1 MLKTGIKFDGYCSK
15 TDVYG
20 YEEALKKIKAHGY
33 DCIDYGELA
42 DFQSPLFA
50 FSDEQ
55 WDEYLQNFRAAV
67 QRNGLEISQMHG
79 LWPTVG
85 NDASPEDRAKS
96 IEFFKREI
104 DAAAKLGCKYL
115 VVHPCMA
122 YGWAGG
128 TEQEM
133 FDVNV
138 DMLTKLFPDAEKNK
152 VTLCLENMPF
162 QKGRAFSTARELKN
176 VITAMNSPYVKACL
190 DIGHLSA
197 MQESAYDAIVAL
209 GKDLAVLHIHD
220 DVFGQDRHLFPFQG
234 RTDWQG
240 FIRGLKEI
248 DFQGCLSLETCVSL
262 AMPEPAREEMRLA
275 LAKLIKWFAEQIE
288 K

>member
-1 MLKTGIKFDGYCSK
+1 MLKTGIKFDAYCVRNAIH
-15 TDVYG
+15 DYD
-20 YEEALKKIKAHGY
+20 EALQKIKAHGY

-42 DFQSPLFA
+42 DFHSPLFA
-50 FSDEQ
+50 FSESEWED
-55 WDEYLQNFRAAV
+55 YLQNFRTAV

-79 LWPTVG
+79 LWPTIG
-85 NDASPEDRAKS
+85 NDGSPEDRAKS

-104 DAAAKLGCKYL
+104 DAAARLGCKHL
-115 VVHPCMA
+115 VIHPCMA

-128 TEQEM
+128 TQQEM

-138 DMLTKLFPDAEKNK
+138 DMLTKLLPDAQSKQ
-152 VTLCLENMPF
+152 VTICLENMPF
-162 QKGRAFSTARELKN
+162 CKGSAFSTARELKN
-176 VITAMNSPYVKACL
+176 IITAMDSPYVKACL

-197 MQESAYDAIVAL
+197 MQESAYDAIITL
-209 GKDLAVLHIHD
+209 GQDLAVLHIHD

-234 RTDWQG
+234 RTDWDG

-248 DFQGCLSLETCVSL
+248 SFQGCLSLETGVSPN
-262 AMPEPAREEMRLA
+262 MPEPAREEMRLA
-275 LAKLIKWFAEQIE
+275 LAKLIRWFAEQIE

>member
-1 MLKTGIKFDGYCSK
+1 MLKTGIKFDGYWEK
-15 TDVYG
+15 TDIYD
-20 YEEALKKIKAHGY
+20 YDEALRKIKAHGY

-42 DFQSPLFA
+42 NFRSPLF
-50 FSDEQ
+50 SLSQEE
-55 WDEYLQNFRAAV
+55 WDEYLQGFRAAV
-67 QRNGLEISQMHG
+67 KKNGLEISQMHG
-79 LWPTVG
+79 LWPTID
-85 NDASPEDRAKS
+85 NDLSVEGRAKS

-122 YGWAGG
+122 YGWGGG
-128 TEQEM
+128 TEKQV

-138 DMLTKLFPDAEKNK
+138 DMLTKLLPDATAKK

-162 QKGRAFSTARELKN
+162 RKGCAFSTARELKN
-176 VITAMNSPYVKACL
+176 VIAAMNSPYVKACL
-190 DIGHLSA
+190 DTGHLSA
-197 MQESAYDAIVAL
+197 MEESAYEAIVTL
-209 GKDLAVLHIHD
+209 KEDLAVLHIHD
-220 DVFGQDRHLFPFQG
+220 DVAGQDRHLFPFQG

-248 DFQGCLSLETCVSL
+248 DFQGCLSLETCVSM
-262 AMPEPAREEMRLA
+262 AMPEPAREEMRIA